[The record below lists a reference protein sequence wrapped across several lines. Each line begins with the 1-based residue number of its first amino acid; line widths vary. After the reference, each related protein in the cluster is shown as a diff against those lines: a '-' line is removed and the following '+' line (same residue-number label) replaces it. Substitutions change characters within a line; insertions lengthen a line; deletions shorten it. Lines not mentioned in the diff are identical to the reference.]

1 MKIKCVKFAQGVRC
15 GGSHGN
21 LEELYI
27 DLKDER
33 FQKKGMFDLEFN
45 AQDTS
50 VKVTNKQANRSFI
63 VYPTN
68 IAYVEVEVESS
79 PKRANKTATH

>member
-15 GGSHGN
+15 GGGHGN

-33 FQKKGMFDLEFN
+33 FQKKGMFELEFN
-45 AQDTS
+45 NDTS
-50 VKVTNKQANRSFI
+50 VKVTNKQCNRTFI

-68 IAYVEVEVESS
+68 IAYVELDNEPST
-79 PKRANKTATH
+79 KRANKTAAH